1 MPRLRKHSLVAK
13 HIQIC
18 GYIYDVHSGR
28 LVEVA
33 AATKAGRSRYT
44 GDNVFPVTLAARPLN
59 VERRYLCSN
68 ASGAWLNRKADVPLR
83 RYDGCRKY

>member
-1 MPRLRKHSLVAK
+1 VPRLRKHFLVAK
-13 HIQIC
+13 HIQIY

-33 AATKAGRSRYT
+33 AATN
-44 GDNVFPVTLAARPLN
+44 NVFPVTLAARPLN

-68 ASGAWLNRKADVPLR
+68 ASWCLAQPKSR
-83 RYDGCRKY
+83 RAAAAI